1 MTVGDGILNY
11 FQSPEITGFNNE
23 PATWL
28 ECSLAA
34 NEFYRDITKKFSLE
48 GLPKTDY
55 RIRLDYG
62 EIMLAKSH

>member
-1 MTVGDGILNY
+1 MAYSIIFRLQKLGV
-11 FQSPEITGFNNE
+11 NNE
-23 PATWL
+23 HATWL

-34 NEFYRDITKKFSLE
+34 NEFYCNIAKKFSLD